1 MASENLM
8 QLAQILNATLE
19 LDASVRKAAEQQ
31 LLGLEMQQGFGV
43 MLIELVVNN
52 EAPAEI
58 RIAAAVAL
66 KNFVKRLWSDHVEQE
81 LPETEQ
87 KTIRTAALQAML
99 ASQGNIRSQLSH
111 TVYLMAKKDFPE
123 RWPDLVSSL
132 AVLLTQDDFDKIV
145 ATLSTLDQL
154 FEKYR
159 HESKS
164 TELWTELK
172 ICLIATQEPL
182 TTLFIKMAAFIPQR
196 EQMNVKDVGSWLEI
210 LLFISHI
217 YHSLISQDLPEFFED
232 SLGPWMD
239 GFLKLLTITE
249 DRITSAAGEPT
260 ALDKIKSEIC
270 TTVTLYAQRYEEEI
284 RPYMEPFTQA
294 IWNLLVQTGVETRY
308 DGMVCAALDF
318 LSAISERPQY
328 ESMFQSEEVLKTIAI
343 DVAVKNLRL
352 REEDIEMFEDEP
364 LEYMKKDIEGTD
376 TGTRRRGG
384 IDLVRSLCKRFE
396 PQIAA
401 ILSQEIASKS
411 GNNNWYEKDV
421 IYCLVT
427 AMASKGE
434 THKSGATNTST
445 LIDIPQYYRS
455 NVHSDLV
462 TDINS
467 NAILKADAIKFLVTF
482 RNQIAPEDIVAS
494 INVLLA
500 LLGSTKTQ
508 VHKYAAWAL
517 ERLLIMRINGPIFSS
532 ANVQVAPLLTALVSC
547 FDSDPKAEMSPYLI
561 KALMRV
567 VGVMDAST
575 ASAGGQIAARLVT
588 MVETAIKNQANPV
601 HTHFLFETMC
611 ILIKKASSHVAGG
624 LDSSLLP
631 LVETILAQNLED
643 LIPYALQITGVLL
656 LTCITRDA
664 PKDAYF
670 GFLGF
675 LLRPELWARSSNVP
689 AALYLIEIYLKAAP
703 ERVMNEHGTTIF
715 AQYTRLIAS
724 KNLDKYGF
732 QLAFAVLPSME
743 FANGVTEPYAVL
755 FNNMLKRLQG
765 SRTPSFAKNFLI
777 FLAKFAI
784 ILNAS
789 TLARALE
796 SIQSGLFS
804 MIMQRVA
811 GPGFEEFKNLTTTEE
826 KRTIA
831 IGYGTIFRDCSQMLG
846 ESRIPLAQS
855 VLQLLE
861 APAVTANF
869 GLTIEDEQVSMYNAE
884 GEFVNPFS
892 KLASAGKED
901 VLAPN
906 ISDHKGFFTE
916 CMRV

>member
-1 MASENLM
+1 MLPSGKPPNNSFWGSKCNKVL
-8 QLAQILNATLE
+8 
-19 LDASVRKAAEQQ
+19 
-31 LLGLEMQQGFGV
+31 GV

-217 YHSLISQDLPEFFED
+217 YHS
-232 SLGPWMD
+232 
-239 GFLKLLTITE
+239 
-249 DRITSAAGEPT
+249 ITSAAGEPT

-784 ILNAS
+784 ILNAP